1 MRCIIFG
8 GGGAGKTTLARYL
21 LTDAPPTT
29 RFIDGYAGEPLDRA
43 GAWIITVLEGSV
55 MPSIADS
62 ASATIIYEHIGEH
75 RFLVRLPHPP
85 HTTCGPLLARAA
97 PAPPLPMEAPPRPME
112 AYRTPPGY
120 GSDPDYEL
128 PIDGRGC

>member
-8 GGGAGKTTLARYL
+8 GGGAGKTTLARCL
-21 LTDAPPTT
+21 LVDAPPTT

-43 GAWIITVLEGSV
+43 GAWIVTVLEGGV

-62 ASATIIYEHIGEH
+62 ASATIIYDHVGEH

-85 HTTCGPLLARAA
+85 HTTYGPLLARE
-97 PAPPLPMEAPPRPME
+97 APPLPMEAPPLPME
-112 AYRTPPGY
+112 AYCAPLGY
-120 GSDPDYEL
+120 GSDPDYGL